1 MPITDIPQVIY
12 SEADSNPT
20 LKGTGSQIPVF
31 IGITGN
37 TTPAEGIL
45 KVKNFK
51 EANRTVA
58 NGGIGTD
65 PSTNPLLKT
74 VKEFFEEVRK
84 VTSSDITAPYIYV
97 VDLGNATLS
106 SGEGENKKV
115 TQAWLDAMEAV
126 KAKRDVQVE
135 AYVGFKKTDALT
147 DVIALMESAVESIN
161 LDAAAGNPRIAYST
175 VEGATDEDLK
185 DYTDETNGIQ
195 NTRSYIIE
203 PKCFGK
209 TIGRI
214 CTTPSDVEPGFID
227 FRSIKPGE
235 FNKRTPAEELDLQ
248 NAGIIFIRDE
258 IAGSEIHTRINLG
271 VSTAFAAQPD
281 LRPNDSLLH
290 ARRNVDQLVREVY
303 DALYVQLKR
312 NETEVNLSYLQSDID
327 VIVEERIN
335 NGSMMDGTV
344 LDVVE
349 SDINPW
355 DLKVEG
361 VAIPVNSTLLIG
373 FSLYVE
379 SPNATVTGGE

>member
-1 MPITDIPQVIY
+1 MAITDTPKVIY

-45 KVKNFK
+45 KIKNFK
-51 EANRTVA
+51 EANRSVA
-58 NGGIGTD
+58 NGGIGTSID
-65 PSTNPLLKT
+65 TNPLLKA

-147 DVIALMESAVESIN
+147 DVIALMESAVESIK
-161 LDAAAGNPRIAYST
+161 LDAATGNPRIAYYT
-175 VEGATDEDLK
+175 VANATDEDLQ

-195 NTRSYIIE
+195 NPRCGLTE
-203 PKCFGK
+203 PKYFGK
-209 TIGRI
+209 IIGKI
-214 CTTPSDVEPGFID
+214 CTTPSDVEPGYID

-258 IAGSEIHTRINLG
+258 IAGSEIHTRITLA
-271 VSTAFAAQPD
+271 VSTAFAAQQD
-281 LRPNDSLLH
+281 LRANDSLLH
-290 ARRNVDQLVREVY
+290 ARRNVDQLVRDVY
-303 DALYVQLKR
+303 DTLYVQLKR
-312 NETEVNLSYLQSDID
+312 NETETNLSYLQSDID
-327 VIVEERIN
+327 RVIEDRL
-335 NGSMMDGTV
+335 GKSLMPGTV

-349 SDINPW
+349 SDIDPW

-361 VAIPVNSTLLIG
+361 VAVPVNSTLSIG
-373 FSLYVE
+373 FSLYIE
-379 SPNATVTGGE
+379 SPNATVTGGN